1 MNLAASAPTWLL
13 VIVTALLVAGA
24 VEDLWRLRISNLISL
39 GVLATAVVAMVLAG
53 FETILWQ
60 NLLVF
65 ALILLIGTLL
75 FSFGFFGGG
84 DVKLFAACGLW
95 FSLAGAITLVWA
107 IFLAG
112 GAVALLIL
120 CFRRVRGKK
129 RGTGRQGKSAAAA
142 SIPYGVAIAAGA
154 IFALFTPSS
163 HANSRADIIGFGRSI

>member
-1 MNLAASAPTWLL
+1 MNLAASAPSWVLALVTILL
-13 VIVTALLVAGA
+13 LAGA
-24 VEDLWRLRISNLISL
+24 AEDLWRFRISNFISL
-39 GVLATAVVAMVLAG
+39 GVLATAIVAMALAG
-53 FETILWQ
+53 FQVILWQ

-95 FSLAGAITLVWA
+95 FSLVGAIKLVSA

-112 GAVALLIL
+112 GALALIIL

-129 RGTGRQGKSAAAA
+129 RGTPRQGKNAAAG
-142 SIPYGVAIAAGA
+142 SIPYGVAIAVGA
-154 IFALFTPSS
+154 IFALVTPSN
-163 HANSRADIIGFGRSI
+163 HASSRTDIIGLGRSI